1 MLFVMIKKIPIIF
14 LISLILFLNNCQSPT
29 TVVYDE
35 GKLRKGMSRKDMSK
49 ALRFKVLA
57 AHNPFKG
64 RCFHEFYPLKKKE
77 IIAGHA
83 HILTKIKSGIKPVF
97 YILGNVTIP
106 SHKAK
111 ALFVDNECLHGNG
124 TLETWVKGHYEA
136 LDYVSKN

>member
-14 LISLILFLNNCQSPT
+14 LLSLILFLNNCQSPT

-35 GKLRKGMSRKDMSK
+35 GKLHKGMSRKDMSK

-64 RCFHEFYPLKKKE
+64 RCFHEYYPLKKKE
-77 IIAGHA
+77 IISGKHL
-83 HILTKIKSGIKPVF
+83 LTKIDSDVEQVF
-97 YILGNVTIP
+97 YILENVTIP